1 MFHAGLSVAL
11 AHLRAN
17 LRPRSWSHAWHMRLV
32 WIRSSYVASIS
43 TVRVVLNQLNSPCP
57 KESVPY
63 QSWNV
68 ALRKLAHD
76 WTTVHHVNSPHRI
89 YGVASA
95 LLVA

>member
-17 LRPRSWSHAWHMRLV
+17 LRPRSWLHAWHMHLV
-32 WIRSSYVASIS
+32 WIPSSYVASIS
-43 TVRVVLNQLNSPCP
+43 TVRVVSNQHNSPCP
-57 KESVPY
+57 KGSVPC

-68 ALRKLAHD
+68 ALRKLAHG
-76 WTTVHHVNSPHRI
+76 WTTVHHANSQHRI

-95 LLVA
+95 LPVA